1 MKRLLLKQI
10 SLLTLVCFFSLLLVD
25 AYPLAAGQAGDGPA
39 LIAAGEAHYENGAYQ
54 DALTAFN
61 QALGLVASA
70 ADRERLLLDIA
81 LVHFALQD
89 LDSCRDVLRS
99 LRQQNPEP
107 QIDMAKYP
115 AAFAALYGQ
124 LNRQVPAAQAG
135 PAQIENSQPAPADA
149 PAAFVKEQAGAES
162 AAPAAFEKAQK
173 EAKFKKKGKKF
184 PWLWVI
190 LGVGVVATVILLL
203 SKKKKPAVNYALTVT
218 LAAGVSGT
226 PAAGTYTYE
235 SGTKIDYSYT
245 PGTGFDA
252 LEVKLDNNVLA
263 ASGQITMDQDH
274 VLTVTA
280 RNANYNYDVDVL
292 GFSWIA
298 VPAGDFKMGDK
309 FGYGDSWERPVHTV
323 NLSAYSIAKY
333 EVKFSQY
340 DVFCTETGR
349 TKPSDS
355 GRGRG
360 TRPVINVTWNDA
372 KAFCDWLAAK
382 TGKKIHL
389 ATDAQW
395 ERAAAGTDQR
405 LYPWGSA
412 APTCAHAVFTGCG
425 GGGTKPVGSCPA
437 GASAVGAM
445 DMAGNAWEWVQDW
458 FDEGYYQECSN
469 QGTVKDPQG
478 PASGETRVQRSGSYT
493 VKAVRLRCAFR
504 DYNFPDYS
512 SPALSFRVVW
522 EQ

>member
-1 MKRLLLKQI
+1 MKRLSLKQV
-10 SLLTLVCFFSLLLVD
+10 SLLTLLSFFSLLLVD
-25 AYPLAAGQAGDGPA
+25 AYPLAAGQAGDGLS
-39 LIAAGEAHYENGAYQ
+39 LIVKGEADYENGLFQ

-61 QALGLVASA
+61 QALSLVANTD
-70 ADRERLLLDIA
+70 DRERLLLDIS

-89 LDSCRDVLRS
+89 FDSCRDALRS
-99 LRQQNPEP
+99 LRLQNPER
-107 QIDMAKYP
+107 QIDASKFP
-115 AAFAALYGQ
+115 QGFVELYGQ
-124 LNRQVPAAQAG
+124 VNRPLPAASAMPATLEEPNPAPAGAPAVLVKEQVPAA
-135 PAQIENSQPAPADA
+135 
-149 PAAFVKEQAGAES
+149 S
-162 AAPAAFEKAQK
+162 AAPAVFEKAQK

-203 SKKKKPAVNYALTVT
+203 SKKKSAVNYALTVT
-218 LAAGVSGT
+218 LAAGVNGT
-226 PAAGTYTYE
+226 PAAGAYTYK
-235 SGTKIDYSYT
+235 SGTKIDYSYR
-245 PGTGFDA
+245 PGSGFDA
-252 LEVKLDNNVLA
+252 LEVKLDDNILA

-280 RNANYNYDVDVL
+280 RNANYNYDTDVL

-298 VPAGDFKMGDK
+298 VAAGDFQMGDN
-309 FGYGDSWERPVHTV
+309 FGGGDSRERPVHTV
-323 NLSAYSIAKY
+323 NLTSYSIAKY
-333 EVKFSQY
+333 EVTFSQY
-340 DVFCTETGR
+340 DAFCTETGR
-349 TKPSDS
+349 TLPSDA

-360 TRPVINVTWNDA
+360 NRPVINVTWNDA

-382 TGKKIHL
+382 TGKNIHL
-389 ATDAQW
+389 ATEAQW

-412 APTCAHAVFTGCG
+412 VPTCDLATFSGC

-458 FDEGYYQECSN
+458 FDEGYYQECKN
-469 QGTVKDPQG
+469 QGTVKNPQG
-478 PASGETRVQRSGSYT
+478 PASGVNRVQRSGSYT
-493 VKAVRLRCAFR
+493 VKAVRLRCSFR
-504 DYNFPDYS
+504 DYNYQDYS
-512 SPALSFRVVW
+512 SPALGFRIVW

>member
-1 MKRLLLKQI
+1 MAQ
-10 SLLTLVCFFSLLLVD
+10 
-25 AYPLAAGQAGDGPA
+25 
-39 LIAAGEAHYENGAYQ
+39 
-54 DALTAFN
+54 TA
-61 QALGLVASA
+61 
-70 ADRERLLLDIA
+70 E
-81 LVHFALQD
+81 
-89 LDSCRDVLRS
+89 
-99 LRQQNPEP
+99 EP
-107 QIDMAKYP
+107 KT
-115 AAFAALYGQ
+115 
-124 LNRQVPAAQAG
+124 
-135 PAQIENSQPAPADA
+135 APADA
-149 PAAFVKEQAGAES
+149 PAALVKEQASAAS
-162 AAPAAFEKAQK
+162 AAPLAFEKAQK
-173 EAKFKKKGKKF
+173 EAKFKKKGRKF

-203 SKKKKPAVNYALTVT
+203 SKKKSSVNYALTVT
-218 LAAGVSGT
+218 LATGVNGT
-226 PAAGTYTYE
+226 PAAGAYAYK

-245 PGTGFDA
+245 PGPGYDA
-252 LEVKLDNNVLA
+252 LEVKLDGNILA

-280 RNANYNYDVDVL
+280 RNANYNYDIDVL
-292 GFSWIA
+292 GFNWIA
-298 VPAGDFKMGDK
+298 VPAGDFQMGDN
-309 FGYGDSWERPVHTV
+309 FGVGDSWERPVHTV

-333 EVKFSQY
+333 EVTFSQY

-349 TKPSDS
+349 TLPSDS

-360 TRPVINVTWNDA
+360 SRPVINVSWEDS

-382 TGKKIHL
+382 TGKNIHL

-412 APTCAHAVFTGCG
+412 TPTCSYAVFSGCG
-425 GGGTKPVGSCPA
+425 GGTQPVGSRPA

-458 FDEGYYQECSN
+458 FSETYYQECQN
-469 QGTVKDPQG
+469 QGTVKNPQG
-478 PASGETRVQRSGSYT
+478 PASGENRVQRSGSYT
-493 VKAVRLRCAFR
+493 VKPVRLRCSFR
-504 DYNFPDYS
+504 DYNYPGYS